1 MAYRSM
7 AAVME
12 NASVSRFAA
21 TVVPTRHI
29 YTNRIFMTAMKI
41 RCTLI
46 QIQFTARPYITFSTG
61 TVPRRQTFTTIQTG
75 LVANSC
81 NYKEKIQAN
90 LTG

>member
-1 MAYRSM
+1 M

-12 NASVSRFAA
+12 NASVSRFAS

-29 YTNRIFMTAMKI
+29 YTNGIFMTAMKI

-46 QIQFTARPYITFSTG
+46 QIQFTARPDITFSTG

-75 LVANSC
+75 LVAYSY
-81 NYKEKIQAN
+81 NYKEKIHAN